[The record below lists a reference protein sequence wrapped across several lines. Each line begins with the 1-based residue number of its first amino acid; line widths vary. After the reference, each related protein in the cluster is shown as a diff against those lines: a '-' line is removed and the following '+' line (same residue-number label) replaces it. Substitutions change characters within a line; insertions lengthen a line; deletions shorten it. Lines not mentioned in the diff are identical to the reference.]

1 MSLETDLVALLRT
14 VCPRVSPDVATL
26 NTPLPLITYQHI
38 GGSPLRY
45 LDGTASDQRHAIIQ
59 VNVWDKTR
67 ANCLGLI
74 RQVEDVLSTAD
85 TINAQPDGEV
95 FGQAAED
102 IKLYGI
108 SQDFSIH
115 AAR

>member
-1 MSLETDLVALLRT
+1 MSLEVELVALLRT

-26 NTPLPLITYQHI
+26 NTPLPMITYQHI

-45 LDGTASDQRHAIIQ
+45 LDGSASDKRHAIIQ
-59 VNVWDKTR
+59 INVWDTTR
-67 ANCLGLI
+67 ANCLSLI
-74 RQVEDVLSTAD
+74 RQVEDVLSIAQ
-85 TINAQPDGEV
+85 TINAEPSGEV
-95 FGQAAED
+95 IGQAAED
-102 IKLYGI
+102 LKLYGI